1 MKNLYTYIIK
11 IVAVF
16 IAQFIYIGLLAHQV
30 AKIQTLKELE
40 RIERR
45 QNEKKLQ
52 QSVKDKENN

>member
-1 MKNLYTYIIK
+1 MKNLYTYTIK

-40 RIERR
+40 RIEKR

-52 QSVKDKENN
+52 